1 MNRLYR
7 ITYPHRRLISNH
19 GMPKRYAEQPEEMVE
34 TILAP
39 DEQTA
44 RNRFWQRWGVNPYSC
59 VLMEDWRKKQ
69 KK

>member
-7 ITYPHRRLISNH
+7 ITYLHRRLVSNF
-19 GMPKRYAEQPEEMVE
+19 GMPKRYAEQAEEMVE

-44 RNRFWQRWGVNPYSC
+44 RNRFWQRYGANAYTC
-59 VLMEDWRKKQ
+59 VLMDDWRKKQ

>member
-7 ITYPHRRLISNH
+7 ITYPHRRLISNY